1 MIGALA
7 FIAMSW
13 ILTIFCAWVS
23 DSDPPNTVKSL
34 AKTNVLRPL
43 TVPQPVT
50 TPSPGTLDFSMPNS
64 TERCS
69 TNMSNSSNEPL
80 SSSSSMRSR
89 AVSLPRACCASIRFS
104 PPPSFAPARR
114 SSRVSSM
121 SFMGCFP
128 LVCPGSSMAVRAR
141 ETRRLTVRWRL
152 GLLPAKPAITK
163 QEDRMHLATLAGMAA
178 ALLCGAALLSGSPTL
193 AQANPKE
200 IAARVELHAFP
211 SLTLSD
217 QQFLSGD
224 AGGKQVTMTGEF
236 RIAQG
241 TGRLPVV
248 ILMHGSGG
256 IGANIEPWTRTFNAM
271 GVSTFTIDGFSGR
284 GLTSVNTDQ
293 ASLGRLN
300 FILDIY
306 GALGL
311 LAKHPRVDPDRIVLM
326 GFSRGGQ
333 AALYASLNR
342 FHKIWNKSGAQFAA
356 YIPFYPDCA
365 TSYASETE
373 IADKPIRIFH
383 GIPDDYNPV
392 ASCKPYIQRL
402 RDAGRDVLL

>member
-1 MIGALA
+1 MR
-7 FIAMSW
+7 
-13 ILTIFCAWVS
+13 
-23 DSDPPNTVKSL
+23 PSL
-34 AKTNVLRPL
+34 
-43 TVPQPVT
+43 
-50 TPSPGTLDFSMPNS
+50 
-64 TERCS
+64 
-69 TNMSNSSNEPL
+69 
-80 SSSSSMRSR
+80 R
-89 AVSLPRACCASIRFS
+89 A
-104 PPPSFAPARR
+104 
-114 SSRVSSM
+114 
-121 SFMGCFP
+121 
-128 LVCPGSSMAVRAR
+128 
-141 ETRRLTVRWRL
+141 
-152 GLLPAKPAITK
+152 AI
-163 QEDRMHLATLAGMAA
+163 AA
-178 ALLCGAALLSGSPTL
+178 ALLASLLPASESR

-224 AGGKQVTMTGEF
+224 AGGKPVSMTGEF

-241 TGRLPVV
+241 AGRLPVV

-256 IGANIEPWTRTFNAM
+256 IGANIESWSRTFNAM
-271 GVSTFTIDGFSGR
+271 GISTFAIDGFTGR

-306 GALGL
+306 RALEL
-311 LAKHPRVDPDRIVLM
+311 LAGHPRVDPERIVLM

-333 AALYASLNR
+333 AALYASLTR
-342 FHKIWNKSGAQFAA
+342 FHKLWNKSGVQFAA

-365 TSYASETE
+365 TSYAGETE
-373 IADKPIRIFH
+373 VAEKPIRIFH

-402 RDAGRDVLL
+402 RETGRDIVLTEYPDAQHGFDTPLNVGAVIVSTGAQTVRGCKIREAEGGVLLNVSTSQPFSYKDDCVQLNPHVGGNAAATQAARVAVSDFVRQVFKLE